1 MEWGAK
7 AWQIRLCV
15 ECESLSKIEHRSY
28 VVRGTNKDLAHAIFE
43 VGSA

>member
-15 ECESLSKIEHRSY
+15 ECESLSKIEHRRY
-28 VVRGTNKDLAHAIFE
+28 VVRDTNKYIAHGIFE